1 MIAEI
6 CGQDPQHPR
15 SAATSIKKAVR
26 RQQLLEEKR
35 MERRLE
41 IAREVQAGSLPERP
55 PVLPGYEIAAASG
68 LTTETLSD
76 YGGRV
81 G

>member
-1 MIAEI
+1 
-6 CGQDPQHPR
+6 
-15 SAATSIKKAVR
+15 
-26 RQQLLEEKR
+26 